1 MTIHI
6 PPNPMTA
13 VAREAMEMGD
23 KHSSKAFQTMAM
35 ISMGVVALAG
45 ASQVIIELLK
55 AVHRQDHTRHGYEG
69 RGHPTSWQEREDE
82 RRAHQSSGRNQ

>member
-23 KHSSKAFQTMAM
+23 KHGSKAFQTMAM
-35 ISMGVVALAG
+35 VSMGVVALAG
-45 ASQVIIELLK
+45 VTQVIMELIK
-55 AVHRQDHTRHGYEG
+55 AVHRQDHGRGGHGG
-69 RGHPTSWQEREDE
+69 RGHSTSWQEREDE
-82 RRAHQSSGRNQ
+82 RRANQSSGRNQ